1 MFSIYLSNDP
11 KVKGK
16 VTFGGYD
23 LPKFAKKGASEND
36 VMWFDQSANEQY
48 WAINQKGVQFGDE
61 TISNYY

>member
-23 LPKFAKKGASEND
+23 LPKFAKKGSQESD
-36 VMWFDQSANEQY
+36 VAWFDQSANEQY
-48 WAINQKGVQFGDE
+48 WAVN
-61 TISNYY
+61 